1 MKNNIL
7 SDLHLVI
14 TSLENENK
22 LHLSSKLNDVFMKV
36 SKINNIDRSNYRQ
49 ALVSPEENLAKLSSL
64 VIEFGEILEKV
75 QQLYT
80 LGYEEMQYARNS
92 YEIEDAQRYFSG
104 ARKEKD
110 TLDYLVSKMHSI
122 VNQTGQVDQ
131 PSNDSNMP
139 NDKEDAKPKRP
150 KYVF

>member
-1 MKNNIL
+1 MKNDIL

-49 ALVSPEENLAKLSSL
+49 ALFSPEENLAKLSSL
-64 VIEFGEILEKV
+64 VMEFGEILENV
-75 QQLYT
+75 QKLYSR
-80 LGYEEMQYARNS
+80 GYEDMQYARNE
-92 YEIEDAQRYFSG
+92 YEIEEAQSYFSR
-104 ARKEKD
+104 ARKEKE
-110 TLDYLVSKMHSI
+110 TLDYLVSKMRSA

-139 NDKEDAKPKRP
+139 NDQEDAKPKTP